1 MMDGA
6 AVSEFMEGFHREGK
20 MRMRTWLITGC
31 SSGLGRA
38 FALAALEN
46 GDRVV
51 ATARQAE
58 AVDGIA
64 RAFPDRAL
72 ALALDI
78 RDGAQGRAVV
88 ESAVARFGGVDIL
101 VNNAGYSYRAAVEEG
116 EDEEVRSL
124 FETNFF
130 GAVSMIKAVLPS
142 MRQRQTG
149 TIVNISSDAGRGAS
163 PGSGYYAATKFAL
176 EGMSEALRKEVAPL
190 GIRVLVVEPG
200 AFRTSIKGAS
210 MRQSKAPMADYAD
223 TAGRRREENLRGH
236 GTQRGDP
243 ARAAQALITALAAKA
258 MPSRLVIGPDA
269 FAFIANEVALQAAE
283 LEAWKDL
290 SLSTDFATGK
300 QKPAR

>member
-1 MMDGA
+1 
-6 AVSEFMEGFHREGK
+6 
-20 MRMRTWLITGC
+20 MRTWLITGC

-38 FALAALEN
+38 FARGALER

-51 ATARQAE
+51 ATARQAA
-58 AVDGIA
+58 AVEDVA
-64 RAFPDRAL
+64 KAFPDRAL

-78 RDGAQGRAVV
+78 RDPAQARAVV
-88 ESAVARFGGVDIL
+88 DRAVGHFGGIDIL
-101 VNNAGYSYRAAVEEG
+101 VNNAGYAYRAAVEEG

-142 MRQRQTG
+142 MRQRRTG

-176 EGMSEALRKEVAPL
+176 EGLSEALRKEVAPL

-210 MRQSKAPMADYAD
+210 MRQSKVPLADYAD
-223 TAGRRREENLRGH
+223 TAGRRREENLKSH
-236 GTQRGDP
+236 STQRGDP
-243 ARAAQALITALAAKA
+243 ARAAQALMTALAARK

-269 FAFIANEVALQAAE
+269 FEFIVNEVALQAAE
-283 LEAWKDL
+283 LEAWKEL
-290 SLSTDFATGK
+290 SLGTDFAAGDR
-300 QKPAR
+300 P

>member
-1 MMDGA
+1 
-6 AVSEFMEGFHREGK
+6 

-38 FALAALEN
+38 FALAALER

-51 ATARQAE
+51 ATARQAA
-58 AVDGIA
+58 AVEDIA

-78 RDGAQGRAVV
+78 RDAGQARAAVERAV
-88 ESAVARFGGVDIL
+88 AHFGGIDVL

-130 GAVSMIKAVLPS
+130 GAVSMIRAVLPS
-142 MRQRQTG
+142 MRTRRTG

-176 EGMSEALRKEVAPL
+176 EGLSEALRKEVAPL

-200 AFRTSIKGAS
+200 AFRTSIKGAA
-210 MRQSKAPMADYAD
+210 RQSRVPLADYAE
-223 TAGRRREENLRGH
+223 TAGRRREENLKGH
-236 GTQRGDP
+236 GRQRGDP
-243 ARAAQALITALAAKA
+243 ARAAQALMTALAAEK

-269 FAFIANEVALQAAE
+269 FEFIANEVAMQAAE
-283 LEAWKDL
+283 LETWKEL
-290 SLSTDFATGK
+290 SLGTDFAAGDG
-300 QKPAR
+300 R